1 MRPRVRV
8 CLCVPSHCA
17 QVSEAVYNEGGGG
30 EQLSGGGEQ
39 LSAPS
44 SGAAERAIVGEL
56 CEGER
61 KAAACVRVIK
71 ESGYMIHVEQECRYT
86 LSRSIFAPLIFL
98 PTSI

>member
-30 EQLSGGGEQ
+30 EQLS
-39 LSAPS
+39 APS

-61 KAAACVRVIK
+61 KAAASGACV
-71 ESGYMIHVEQECRYT
+71 
-86 LSRSIFAPLIFL
+86 
-98 PTSI
+98 